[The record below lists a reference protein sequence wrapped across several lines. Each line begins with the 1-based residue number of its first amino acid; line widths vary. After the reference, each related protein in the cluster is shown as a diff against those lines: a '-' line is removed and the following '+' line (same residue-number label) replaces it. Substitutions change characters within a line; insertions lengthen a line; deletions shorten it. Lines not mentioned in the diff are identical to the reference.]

1 MNRPTMEDVA
11 AEAGVSRALVSLVMR
26 DSPRV
31 STRSR
36 DAVRAAADRLGY
48 RPNLMARNLAAGR
61 TTTFGLLLNDLN
73 NPWFAEIGDSVNE
86 AAETAGYQVIIATA
100 RRSPAVEE
108 RAVEWFLAHRV
119 DGIVL
124 TGSRLPAKRIA
135 EHGRT
140 TPLVSVGRPVRSDH
154 LDTVNNDEHVGA
166 RLAVGH
172 LAALGHRRITHLDG
186 GQGAGAAPR
195 RTGYQAAMRAIG
207 LGDEID
213 IVTGDFTEDAGLRG
227 VEQLLHRGR
236 VPTAIFAANDLV
248 AIGALARLEDA
259 GYRVPDDVSIVGYDD
274 TTLSALRHVSLTTIA
289 QSQAAM
295 GRRAVELLLERIGG
309 RREPRHEVTP
319 AELVV
324 RCTTGPAPR
333 S

>member
-1 MNRPTMEDVA
+1 MEDVA

-31 STRSR
+31 SRRSR

-48 RPNLMARNLAAGR
+48 RPNLMARHLAAGR

-73 NPWFAEIGDSVNE
+73 NPWFAETGDAVNE
-86 AAETAGYQVIIATA
+86 AAESAGYQVIIATA
-100 RRSPAVEE
+100 RRSPAVED
-108 RAVEWFLAHRV
+108 RAVEWFLAHQV

-124 TGSRLPAKRIA
+124 TGSRLPAKRIE
-135 EHGRT
+135 EHGRSA
-140 TPLVSVGRPVRSDH
+140 PLVSVGRPVRSDH
-154 LDTVNNDEHVGA
+154 LDTVNNDEHAGA
-166 RLAVGH
+166 RLAVDH
-172 LAALGHRRITHLDG
+172 LAGLGHRRITHIDG

-195 RTGYQAAMRAIG
+195 RAGYQAAMRAVG
-207 LGDEID
+207 LADHID
-213 IVTGDFTEDAGLRG
+213 VVGGDFTEAAGLTG
-227 VEQLLHRGR
+227 VERILERGR

-259 GYRVPDDVSIVGYDD
+259 GYRVPDDVSIIGYDN
-274 TTLSALRHVSLTTIA
+274 TNVSALRHVNLTTIA
-289 QSQAAM
+289 QSQAGM

-309 RREPRHEVTP
+309 RREARHEITP

-324 RCTTGPAPR
+324 RTTTGPAPR